1 MSEKYI
7 TINNKILYYL
17 VAPCLLL
24 YFVLIDIGVIECTIT
39 GLSIF
44 FIAIILGVVINMLYK
59 KKNSNYKFEIN
70 LYYGKVMMILV
81 FFELAF
87 NMSKL

>member
-7 TINNKILYYL
+7 TTSNKILYYL

-24 YFVLIDIGVIECTIT
+24 YFILIDIGVIKCTIT
-39 GLSIF
+39 ALLIF
-44 FIAIILGVVINMLYK
+44 SIAIIVGVVVNILYK
-59 KKNSNYKFEIN
+59 KKNSNYKFEVN
-70 LYYGKVMMILV
+70 SYYTKVMMILV

-87 NMSKL
+87 NMVKF

>member
-44 FIAIILGVVINMLYK
+44 SIAIILGVVINMLYK

>member
-44 FIAIILGVVINMLYK
+44 SIAIILGVVINMLYK

-70 LYYGKVMMILV
+70 SYYGKVMMILV